1 MKVRAAELMMAVLMG
16 LLSIFLM
23 WKSAE
28 LPIGWIQGKGPGG
41 GAWPFWLAMVMLIC
55 CVITIIR
62 WFARKTPES
71 RSDAEYM
78 DRTTRRINFITVGS
92 LIAMLVLTHIIGMYF
107 AMMLFLL
114 FYIRF
119 VGRHSWRLTGA
130 LSLGL
135 PVFTFYFFEGLLKI
149 ILPKGYSEPLFYPIY
164 RLIY

>member
-1 MKVRAAELMMAVLMG
+1 MKVRAAELTMAVLLG

-28 LPIGWIQGKGPGG
+28 LPIGWIEGEGPGG
-41 GAWPFWLAMVMLIC
+41 GAWPFWLAAVMLAC
-55 CVITIIR
+55 CVVTVVR
-62 WFARKTPES
+62 WFTRTTPES

-78 DRTTRRINFITVGS
+78 DRTTRRIYFITAGS
-92 LIAMLVLTHIIGMYF
+92 LFAMLALTHIIGMYF

-119 VGRHSWRLTGA
+119 VGRHSWLLTSV

-135 PVFTFYFFEGLLKI
+135 PVFTFFFFEGLLKI
-149 ILPKGYSEPLFYPIY
+149 ILPKGYSEPLFYPLY
-164 RLIY
+164 RLMY